1 MVAVP
6 DHATVG
12 IIRSITLPFTPARIM
27 PQPLV
32 SILIPSRNAE
42 RWLAE
47 TLASALG
54 QTWTNREIILVDDG
68 STDGSLALARAYEA
82 QGVRVI
88 AQPNLGASA
97 ARNRAFRES
106 RGDLL
111 QFLDAD
117 DLLSP
122 DKIERQVAEL
132 TRRPVGTVASCAW
145 GRFTTDPAQA
155 VFVDDTVYRD
165 FLPIDFLVL
174 GGEGFH
180 MMHPS
185 AWLTPR
191 AVAVRAGP
199 WDESLTLNDDGE
211 YFCRV
216 LLASTG
222 VAFTPGARSYYR
234 SGLSGSLSQRRDERS
249 RRSQFRSIEL
259 IEQHLLTAEDSP
271 RTRRARAGYYQRF
284 LHDFF
289 PFPAELMRAAES
301 QVTVLGGTSL
311 PPPMGP
317 KTAALARLV
326 GWKTVWR
333 LKYWLHR

>member
-1 MVAVP
+1 
-6 DHATVG
+6 
-12 IIRSITLPFTPARIM
+12 M

-47 TLASALG
+47 TLAAALG

-68 STDGSLALARAYEA
+68 STDGSLALARTYEA
-82 QGVRVI
+82 QGVRAI
-88 AQPNLGASA
+88 SQPNLGASA

-106 RGDLL
+106 RGDFI

-122 DKIERQVAEL
+122 DKIARQVAEL
-132 TRRPVGTVASCAW
+132 ARRPVGTVASSAW
-145 GRFTTDPAQA
+145 GRFATDPAQA
-155 VFVDDTVYRD
+155 KFVDDAVYRD
-165 FLPIDFLVL
+165 FLPVDFLVL
-174 GGEGFH
+174 CSEGFH

-191 AVAVRAGP
+191 AVAVQAGP

-216 LLASTG
+216 LLAGTG
-222 VAFTPGARSYYR
+222 VAFTSGARSYYR
-234 SGLSGSLSQRRDERS
+234 SRLAGSLSQRRDERS

-259 IEQHLLTAEDSP
+259 IEKHLLSAEDSP
-271 RTRRARAGYYQRF
+271 RTRRACAGYYQRF

-289 PFPAELMRAAES
+289 PFPADLMRAAES
-301 QVTVLGGTSL
+301 RAAALGGSSL

-317 KTAALARLV
+317 KTAALARWV
-326 GWKTVWR
+326 GWKNVWR
-333 LKYWLHR
+333 LKHWLHR

>member
-1 MVAVP
+1 
-6 DHATVG
+6 
-12 IIRSITLPFTPARIM
+12 M

-68 STDGSLALARAYEA
+68 STDGSLALARSYEA

-106 RGDLL
+106 RGDFL

-122 DKIERQVAEL
+122 DKLERQVAEL

-145 GRFTTDPAQA
+145 GRFATDPAEA
-155 VFVDDTVYRD
+155 EFVDDTVYRD

-174 GGEGFH
+174 GGEGSH

-191 AVAVRAGP
+191 TVAVRAGP

-216 LLASTG
+216 LLASPG
-222 VAFTPGARSYYR
+222 VAFTLGARSYYR
-234 SGLSGSLSQRRDERS
+234 SGLPGSLSQRRDERS

-259 IEQHLLTAEDSP
+259 IEKHLLAAENSP

-284 LHDFF
+284 LYDFF
-289 PFPAELMRAAES
+289 PFPIELMRAAES
-301 QVTVLGGTSL
+301 RVTALGGSSL

-317 KTAALARLV
+317 KTAALARWV
-326 GWKTVWR
+326 GWKAVWR
-333 LKYWLHR
+333 LKHWLHR